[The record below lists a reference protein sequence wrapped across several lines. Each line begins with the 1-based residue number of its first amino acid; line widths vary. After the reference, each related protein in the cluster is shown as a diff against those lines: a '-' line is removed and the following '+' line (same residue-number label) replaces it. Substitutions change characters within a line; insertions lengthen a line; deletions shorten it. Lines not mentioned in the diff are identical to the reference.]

1 MNITAKSANEAYVK
15 ILRAIDKHGILSQP
29 RGYQVKE
36 LINANICI
44 KNPRNRYI
52 YDSDRKMSYAYAF
65 GELCWYMNGD
75 NSLDTIRYYSKFYDK
90 ITDDGK
96 TVNSAYGYR
105 IFGKHPQIGFDQ
117 WKRCVDLLKKDKDTR
132 QAIIH
137 IHTPNN
143 KPTKDEVCTL
153 TLQFLIRNGKLN
165 MIVNMRSNDVVYGFT
180 YDVFCF
186 TAMQELMAEELGV
199 KLGCYYHNAAS
210 LHIYLNDF
218 YGPRLGNL
226 LKKNKSWFRNMK
238 KKIFNRGVPYIVK
251 SCKGKCPKLTKA
263 EMESIIYYE
272 KAIRELDNEAYELN
286 MRYKR
291 LIKSTC
297 KNSISTFAINEFY
310 KHKEKRIIEKT
321 KQFIIDLNQNK
332 NKA

>member
-15 ILRAIDKHGILSQP
+15 ILNAIDKRGIISKP
-29 RGYQVKE
+29 RGFKVKE
-36 LINANICI
+36 IINANICI
-44 KNPRNRYI
+44 KNPRDRYI

-65 GELCWYMNGD
+65 GELCWYMDGD
-75 NSLDTIRYYSKFYDK
+75 NFIEPIRYYSRFYDK
-90 ITDDGK
+90 ITDDGR

-105 IFGKHPQIGFDQ
+105 IFGNHPQIPFDQ
-117 WKRCVDLLKKDKDTR
+117 WRRCVELLKNDSDSR

-199 KLGCYYHNAAS
+199 KLGYYYHNAAS
-210 LHIYLNDF
+210 LHVYLNDF
-218 YGPRLGNL
+218 YGKKLGNIL
-226 LKKNKSWFRNMK
+226 RKNKSWFNKLNKRF
-238 KKIFNRGVPYIVK
+238 FNKGVPYIIEH
-251 SCKGKCPKLTKA
+251 CNGKCPKLTRA
-263 EMESIIYYE
+263 EMESIKFYESLIRNMDEDSYY
-272 KAIRELDNEAYELN
+272 L
-286 MRYKR
+286 YKNS
-291 LIKSTC
+291 KH
-297 KNSISTFAINEFY
+297 KNDNSISSFALNEFI
-310 KHKEKRIIEKT
+310 KHKERRIFENRT
-321 KQFIIDLNQNK
+321 KLNK
-332 NKA
+332 